1 MADKLVSM
9 KLDPK
14 KREERYAE
22 SALVDRPLYP
32 WGLSITLDEEAL
44 DALGMTELPEVGKP
58 LMLQALVD
66 VTSVSSN
73 ESKGGA
79 SRNVGLQITAM
90 CLEPPPA
97 EKKSTESK
105 LYAKG

>member
-1 MADKLVSM
+1 M

-14 KREERYAE
+14 KREEKYAE

-32 WGLSITLDEEAL
+32 WGLSVTLDEEAL

-58 LMLQALVD
+58 MRLEALVD

-79 SRNVGLQITAM
+79 SRSVSLQITDL
-90 CLEPPPA
+90 CLEKPGA
-97 EKKSTESK
+97 KASTESK

>member
-1 MADKLVSM
+1 VADKLVSM

-14 KREERYAE
+14 KREEKYAE

-32 WGLSITLDEEAL
+32 WGLSVTLDEEAL

-58 LMLQALVD
+58 MRLEALVD
-66 VTSVSSN
+66 VTAVRSD
-73 ESKGGA
+73 ETKGGA
-79 SRNVGLQITAM
+79 SRSVSLQITDL
-90 CLEPPPA
+90 CLEKPA
-97 EKKSTESK
+97 AKTSTESK

>member
-1 MADKLVSM
+1 VADKLVSM

-14 KREERYAE
+14 KREEKYAE
-22 SALVDRPLYP
+22 SAMVDRPLYP

-44 DALGMTELPEVGKP
+44 DALGMTDLPEVGKP
-58 LMLQALVD
+58 MRLEALVD

-73 ESKGGA
+73 ESEGGA

-90 CLEPPPA
+90 CLEKPA
-97 EKKSTESK
+97 AKKSTESK
-105 LYAKG
+105 LYEG

>member
-1 MADKLVSM
+1 M

-14 KREERYAE
+14 AREAKYAE

-32 WGLSITLDEEAL
+32 WGLAITLDEEAL
-44 DALGMTELPEVGKP
+44 EALGMTELPEVGKP
-58 LMLQALVD
+58 LRLEALVD
-66 VTSVSSN
+66 VTAVSSN

-79 SRNVGLQITAM
+79 SRSVSLQITAM
-90 CLEPPPA
+90 CLETPA